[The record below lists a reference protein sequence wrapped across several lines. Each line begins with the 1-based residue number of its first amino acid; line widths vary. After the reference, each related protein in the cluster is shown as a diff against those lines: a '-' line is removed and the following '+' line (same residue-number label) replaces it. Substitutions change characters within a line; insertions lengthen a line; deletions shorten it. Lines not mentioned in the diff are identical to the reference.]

1 MIALRLLPLVAILLL
16 TGCGK
21 NDPPPLVPV
30 KGQVWYQGQP
40 LTGGMVVFTPDIQ
53 RGGSGPQAWAK
64 IGSDGT
70 FVLMTE
76 ARTGATPGWHRI
88 TIATESTPSL
98 PTRFHDPEQSL
109 QFFEVKADQP
119 NVCDLR
125 LD

>member
-1 MIALRLLPLVAILLL
+1 MSALRLLSLFAILLP

-21 NDPPPLVPV
+21 NGPPPLAPV

-64 IGSDGT
+64 IGSDGA

-76 ARTGATPGWHRI
+76 TRTGATPGWHRI
-88 TIATESTPSL
+88 TIATESSPSL
-98 PTRFHDPEQSL
+98 PPRFQDPEHSQ
-109 QFFEVKADQP
+109 QFFEVKADRP
-119 NVCDLR
+119 NVCELR